1 MIATRRNMPA
11 VEQTENTEKESDPP
25 RRRPARRQNRNG
37 LGGSLSMGSSVT
49 SGSSK
54 VSQRRAASTDFK
66 ASFSNTVDKRATFS
80 LDGKRLSQSMIDQSG
95 QGLDQSTI
103 DDILN
108 GFEDDLDAGSFEGGA
123 GKEKE
128 ESDNVG
134 EMKPM
139 AKPKRGGRRSML
151 ASIESQKS
159 MHFNKDDCDSDSD

>member
-1 MIATRRNMPA
+1 MIATRPNMPA
-11 VEQTENTEKESDPP
+11 VEHTENNEKPSDPP

-37 LGGSLSMGSSVT
+37 LGGSLNLGSSVT

-54 VSQRRAASTDFK
+54 VSERRATSIDLK
-66 ASFSNTVDKRATFS
+66 SSFANSVDRRGEFAI
-80 LDGKRLSQSMIDQSG
+80 DGKRLSQSFIDQSG
-95 QGLDQSTI
+95 KGLDQSTI
-103 DDILN
+103 NDILN
-108 GFEDDLDAGSFEGGA
+108 GFEDDLATGSFEGGV

-139 AKPKRGGRRSML
+139 AKPKRGGRRNML

-159 MHFNKDDCDSDSD
+159 MHFNNDDCDSDSD